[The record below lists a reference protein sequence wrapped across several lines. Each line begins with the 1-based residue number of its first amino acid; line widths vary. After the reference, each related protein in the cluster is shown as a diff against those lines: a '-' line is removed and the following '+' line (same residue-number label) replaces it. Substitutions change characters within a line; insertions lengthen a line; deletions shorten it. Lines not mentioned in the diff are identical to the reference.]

1 MPRVARPSEPSKR
14 KLPPAKTQEARE
26 NQLTSLAFDL
36 VEKRMIEGT
45 ATSQETTHFL
55 KLGSTRE
62 KLERRKL
69 EAEIK
74 LQDARVDAIAS
85 QKRTE
90 ELFSEAI
97 KAMRSYQGIEMPD
110 ANV

>member
-90 ELFSEAI
+90 ELFAEAI

-110 ANV
+110 EDV

>member
-1 MPRVARPSEPSKR
+1 MSRVARPSEPSKR

-62 KLERRKL
+62 MLERRKL

-110 ANV
+110 EDV

>member
-26 NQLTSLAFDL
+26 NQLTSLAYDL

-90 ELFSEAI
+90 ELFAEAI

-110 ANV
+110 EDV

>member
-90 ELFSEAI
+90 ELFAEAI
-97 KAMRSYQGIEMPD
+97 KAMRSYQGIEMSD
-110 ANV
+110 EDV